1 MDIRSV
7 RDLQALVRARRR
19 ELGLS
24 QETAAKRAGV
34 SRKWLSE
41 FERGTSGAELRL
53 VLQMLDALDLHLDV
67 SPEGRADAAHAVGTA
82 YDAAVQVSNDHAAG
96 DDLDD
101 EDGVDLAAH
110 LATFVLGTS
119 QEPS

>member
-34 SRKWLSE
+34 SRKWL
-41 FERGTSGAELRL
+41 SGAELRL